1 MFIARLSPFIWRF
14 FFCNCSYRC
23 NRRRRARPLLMLI
36 LPSKHYKRIRSAWK
50 ESRFPFPLKPKLNPQ
65 ICWIKKI
72 VKKSTLMHLPKSWKL
87 QAPQQKHRF
96 MNVFLIQC
104 QIFCKIHFSA
114 FFKPCCVL
122 NSAEAVSEVLRYRRE
137 NCMAVQKIGFYHWVH
152 KDSKVEVQ
160 NLLVLLSIDNFIANI
175 RC

>member
-1 MFIARLSPFIWRF
+1 MFISRLSPFKYLTRF
-14 FFCNCSYRC
+14 FFWNCSYRC
-23 NRRRRARPLLMLI
+23 NRRRRGRPLLKLI

-72 VKKSTLMHLPKSWKL
+72 VKKPTLMHLPKSWKL

-104 QIFCKIHFSA
+104 QIFCNTLFCIF
-114 FFKPCCVL
+114 L
-122 NSAEAVSEVLRYRRE
+122 NRVAYSIVPRPSWE
-137 NCMAVQKIGFYHWVH
+137 NCMAAQKREFHRWVH
-152 KDSKVEVQ
+152 KHSKVEVQ
-160 NLLVLLSIDNFIANI
+160 NLLVLLSID
-175 RC
+175 